1 MGTSAGTLWGRLLGG
16 PGREANRAV
25 TVAEAEG
32 PGSSGQ
38 VRTGLTHFPWSQAID
53 SESAELARNPY
64 ILC

>member
-32 PGSSGQ
+32 PRSSGQ
-38 VRTGLTHFPWSQAID
+38 VRTGMTHFPWSQAID